1 MLTVEVKIGRKKL
14 LVVDAVR
21 QQTNAK
27 EYNDYKITIPDYMSI
42 DFETGKV
49 TQWKKIGMIRHK
61 YKDGANV
68 LAQEMLKML
77 EEYKNG
83 NTI

>member
-14 LVVDAVR
+14 IVVDAIR

-49 TQWKKIGMIRHK
+49 TQWKKIGMVKHK
-61 YKDGANV
+61 YSDGANI
-68 LAQEMLKML
+68 LAQKMLITL
-77 EEYKNG
+77 EEYNDR
-83 NTI
+83 NTV

>member
-14 LVVDAVR
+14 IVVDAIR
-21 QQTNAK
+21 QQKKVN

-42 DFETGKV
+42 DFDTGEV
-49 TQWKKIGMIRHK
+49 TQWKKIGMVRHK
-61 YKDGANV
+61 YTDGAVV
-68 LAQEMLKML
+68 LAQKMLKIL

-83 NTI
+83 L